1 MPPEEKDPAFLWDM
15 REASR
20 KLADLVLQTSE
31 AEFPAAETVRF
42 AVEPLVLVLG
52 EAAARVSEPY
62 RLQHP
67 EIPWSRLQRMRNLVA
82 HTYGRKAA
90 GELYRSCRQQLV
102 PLSIVLESLVTA
114 PPRDEEDRA
123 L

>member
-15 REASR
+15 REAAR
-20 KLADLVLQTSE
+20 KVADLVLQTSE
-31 AEFPAAETVRF
+31 VEFPAAETVRF
-42 AVEPLVLVLG
+42 AVERLVLVLG
-52 EAAARVSEPY
+52 EAAARVSESY

-67 EIPWSRLQRMRNLVA
+67 EILWTRVQRMRNLVA
-82 HTYGRKAA
+82 HTYGRKTA
-90 GELYRSCRQQLV
+90 GEIYRLCRQQIV

>member
-1 MPPEEKDPAFLWDM
+1 M
-15 REASR
+15 READR

-31 AEFPAAETVRF
+31 VEFPAAEKVRF
-42 AVEPLVLVLG
+42 AVERLVLVLG

-67 EIPWSRLQRMRNLVA
+67 EIPWSRLQRVRNLVA
-82 HTYGRKAA
+82 HT
-90 GELYRSCRQQLV
+90 
-102 PLSIVLESLVTA
+102 
-114 PPRDEEDRA
+114 EEDRA